1 MRWSKFILGG
11 FVQRRYT
18 ASPMKSTPLS
28 NAHAVE
34 YAQRMNKVLDYIDQH
49 LDTPLDLLTLAEVA
63 HFSAFHFHRVFL
75 AWVGE
80 TLGDYMWRRRLEIA
94 AVHLAANSQAT
105 ILEIAL
111 TVGFGSSEAFA
122 RAFKRRFGCTPSA
135 WRADTPQRW
144 ADELA
149 SIRLRHAHSNLNQR
163 HSKPDQAAAPG
174 TSEDTG
180 S

>member
-1 MRWSKFILGG
+1 MRSSKCILGG

-28 NAHAVE
+28 NTHAIE

-63 HFSAFHFHRVFL
+63 HFSTFHFHRVFL

-94 AVHLAANSQAT
+94 AVHLAA
-105 ILEIAL
+105 
-111 TVGFGSSEAFA
+111 
-122 RAFKRRFGCTPSA
+122 
-135 WRADTPQRW
+135 
-144 ADELA
+144 
-149 SIRLRHAHSNLNQR
+149 HS
-163 HSKPDQAAAPG
+163 
-174 TSEDTG
+174 
-180 S
+180 